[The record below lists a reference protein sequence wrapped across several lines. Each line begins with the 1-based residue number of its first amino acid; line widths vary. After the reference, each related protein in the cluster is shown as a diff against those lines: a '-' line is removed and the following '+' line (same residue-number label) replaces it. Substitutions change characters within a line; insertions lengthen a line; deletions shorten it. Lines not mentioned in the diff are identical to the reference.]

1 MTPEPGSAAPAGGQ
15 ELSDL
20 SALKAL
26 AQPRRQ
32 QILQHLTLHGPATS
46 AMLARDLAL
55 NTGATSYHLRELAR
69 YGFAEESSTQGRS
82 VGGRERWWRAVP
94 GDRRFPPRSRQNPE
108 TRLVMD
114 ELNHLSYAADLELF
128 EQLQRQGQDRG
139 EWADAFPYSRG
150 TIRLT
155 LPELRTFFEEF
166 IALLNRYTRPDSET
180 PDGARTVLTR
190 LLAFPAPTRA
200 DGTRADDTCADGTR
214 AGDACADGTR
224 AGDAS
229 VHQASVHQA
238 SAHRAAAGDAPA
250 RQAPAHRAAAGDAT
264 VHQVPVGDASV
275 RPASVRQ
282 VTVGDVRAH
291 QAPARQVPVGDA
303 PVHHAPARRAPV
315 DDAQAHHAPA
325 RQVPVGDA
333 PVHHAPARR
342 APVDDAQAHHA
353 PARQVPVGDA
363 PVHHAPARRAPVD
376 DAQAH
381 HAPARQ
387 VPVGDAPVHHAPA
400 RRAPADDAH
409 ARQVSAG
416 DAPAH
421 RAAPADK
428 SQASAEGIPAS
439 RTTTETDTP

>member
-46 AMLARDLAL
+46 AMLARDLGL

-200 DGTRADDTCADGTR
+200 DGTRADDTCADGTC
-214 AGDACADGTR
+214 AGD
-224 AGDAS
+224 
-229 VHQASVHQA
+229 ASVHQA

-264 VHQVPVGDASV
+264 VHQVPAGDASV

-291 QAPARQVPVGDA
+291 QAPAHQAPARQVPGDDA
-303 PVHHAPARRAPV
+303 PVRHAPARRAPG

-325 RQVPVGDA
+325 
-333 PVHHAPARR
+333 HHAP
-342 APVDDAQAHHA
+342 
-353 PARQVPVGDA
+353 G
-363 PVHHAPARRAPVD
+363 
-376 DAQAH
+376 
-381 HAPARQ
+381 
-387 VPVGDAPVHHAPA
+387 
-400 RRAPADDAH
+400 DDAH

>member
-1 MTPEPGSAAPAGGQ
+1 MTPEPGCATPAGGQ

-46 AMLARDLAL
+46 ATLARTLGL

-128 EQLQRQGQDRG
+128 EQLQRQGQDLG
-139 EWADAFPYSRG
+139 EWADAYPYSRG
-150 TIRLT
+150 TMRLT

-166 IALLNRYTRPDSET
+166 IALLNRYKRPDSET

-200 DGTRADDTCADGTR
+200 DGTRAG
-214 AGDACADGTR
+214 G
-224 AGDAS
+224 AS
-229 VHQASVHQA
+229 AHQA
-238 SAHRAAAGDAPA
+238 SAHRAPAGDATA
-250 RQAPAHRAAAGDAT
+250 HQAPAHRAAAGDAT
-264 VHQVPVGDASV
+264 T

-282 VTVGDVRAH
+282 VTVGDAPVHHAAADNAPLHRAPAH
-291 QAPARQVPVGDA
+291 RAPVDDAQARQAPARQVPVGDA
-303 PVHHAPARRAPV
+303 PVHRAPAHRASADDAPARHAPA

-325 RQVPVGDA
+325 R
-333 PVHHAPARR
+333 HAPA
-342 APVDDAQAHHA
+342 DDAQAHHA
-353 PARQVPVGDA
+353 PA
-363 PVHHAPARRAPVD
+363 HRA
-376 DAQAH
+376 
-381 HAPARQ
+381 
-387 VPVGDAPVHHAPA
+387 
-400 RRAPADDAH
+400 
-409 ARQVSAG
+409 SAG
-416 DAPAH
+416 DAPARHAPAGDAHACQASGGDALAH
-421 RAAPADK
+421 RAPADK
-428 SQASAEGIPAS
+428 SQAPAEGIPAS

>member
-1 MTPEPGSAAPAGGQ
+1 MTPEPGSATPAGGQ

-46 AMLARDLAL
+46 AMLARDLGL

-69 YGFAEESSTQGRS
+69 YGFTEESSAQGRS

-128 EQLQRQGQDRG
+128 EQLQRQGQDLG

-155 LPELRTFFEEF
+155 LPELRAFFEEF
-166 IALLNRYTRPDSET
+166 IVLLNRYKRPDSET

-200 DGTRADDTCADGTR
+200 DGIRADGTH
-214 AGDACADGTR
+214 

-229 VHQASVHQA
+229 VRQVP
-238 SAHRAAAGDAPA
+238 AHRAPAGDAP
-250 RQAPAHRAAAGDAT
+250 
-264 VHQVPVGDASV
+264 VHQVPDGDASV
-275 RPASVRQ
+275 RPASVCQ
-282 VTVGDVRAH
+282 VSVGDARAH
-291 QAPARQVPVGDA
+291 QAQARQVPAGDA
-303 PVHHAPARRAPV
+303 PVRHAPARHAPA

-325 RQVPVGDA
+325 GDA
-333 PVHHAPARR
+333 
-342 APVDDAQAHHA
+342 Q
-353 PARQVPVGDA
+353 
-363 PVHHAPARRAPVD
+363 
-376 DAQAH
+376 
-381 HAPARQ
+381 
-387 VPVGDAPVHHAPA
+387 
-400 RRAPADDAH
+400 

-416 DAPAH
+416 NAPAH
-421 RAAPADK
+421 QAPADK
-428 SQASAEGIPAS
+428 RQAPAEGIPAS
-439 RTTTETDTP
+439 RATTESASRATTESASRATTESASRTTTESASRATTETDTP